1 MNKEE
6 QILKLIEDN
15 NGVITTKEI
24 AQNGINRVFLTRLVN
39 KGQLERIKNGL
50 YVLPSTWG
58 DEYFN
63 LTYGN
68 NAVFSHETALYF
80 LNLCETVPST
90 YHITVN
96 RGYNGSL
103 KNYDNV
109 KLHYVKKEIFGIG
122 KMTIK
127 SPQGQNIPC
136 YNAERCICDL
146 LRDKDNQDIE
156 TIKYAITGYLNNK
169 KERDLPKLMEYAKK
183 FNIEDDINK
192 YLEVLM

>member
-24 AQNGINRVFLTRLVN
+24 TQNDINRVFLTRLVN
-39 KGQLERIKNGL
+39 KGQLERVKNGL
-50 YVLPSTWG
+50 YILPSTWG

-68 NAVFSHETALYF
+68 NAVFSYETALYF

-103 KNYDNV
+103 KKYDNV
-109 KLHYVKKEIFGIG
+109 RLHYVKKEIFEIG
-122 KMTIK
+122 KITIK
-127 SPQGQNIPC
+127 SPQGQNILC
-136 YNAERCICDL
+136 YNAERCICDI
-146 LRDKDNQDIE
+146 LRNEILDIE
-156 TIKYAITGYLNNK
+156 QRNRVLDYYFKSKNK
-169 KERDLPKLMEYAKK
+169 DVDRLLEYAKK
-183 FNIEDDINK
+183 FKIYDKVNTIMGVM
-192 YLEVLM
+192 LRW

>member
-6 QILKLIEDN
+6 QILKLIEKK
-15 NGVITTKEI
+15 NGIITTKEI
-24 AQNGINRVFLTRLVN
+24 VENNINRVFLTRLVN
-39 KGQLERIKNGL
+39 KGELERVKNGL
-50 YVLPSTWG
+50 YVLPFTWG

-68 NAVFSHETALYF
+68 NAIFSYETALYF

-103 KNYDNV
+103 KKNNNV
-109 KLHYVKKEIFGIG
+109 KLHFVKNEIFELG
-122 KMTIK
+122 KIMIK
-127 SPQGQNIPC
+127 SPQGQNVFC
-136 YNAERCICDL
+136 YDAERCICDL
-146 LRDKDNQDIE
+146 LKDKDNQDIE
-156 TIKYAITGYLNNK
+156 TIKYAITEYLNNK
-169 KERDLPKLMEYAKK
+169 NERDLAKLMEYAKK
-183 FNIEDDINK
+183 FNVEADISK

>member
-1 MNKEE
+1 MLIKIKKLLKPLKNKECYHRKRDNIFLLTNRIVKFKENNIYLFQITYICAIIVCRKELIFMNKEE

-15 NGVITTKEI
+15 NGIITTKEI
-24 AQNGINRVFLTRLVN
+24 SQNDINRVFLTRLVN

-50 YVLPSTWG
+50 YVLPSAWG

-96 RGYNGSL
+96 RGYNGS
-103 KNYDNV
+103 
-109 KLHYVKKEIFGIG
+109 
-122 KMTIK
+122 
-127 SPQGQNIPC
+127 
-136 YNAERCICDL
+136 
-146 LRDKDNQDIE
+146 
-156 TIKYAITGYLNNK
+156 
-169 KERDLPKLMEYAKK
+169 
-183 FNIEDDINK
+183 
-192 YLEVLM
+192 

>member
-24 AQNGINRVFLTRLVN
+24 VDNNINRIFLTRLVN
-39 KGQLERIKNGL
+39 KGELERVKKGV

-68 NAVFSHETALYF
+68 NAVFSYETALYF

-109 KLHYVKKEIFGIG
+109 K
-122 KMTIK
+122 
-127 SPQGQNIPC
+127 
-136 YNAERCICDL
+136 
-146 LRDKDNQDIE
+146 
-156 TIKYAITGYLNNK
+156 
-169 KERDLPKLMEYAKK
+169 
-183 FNIEDDINK
+183 
-192 YLEVLM
+192 

>member
-24 AQNGINRVFLTRLVN
+24 VENDINRVFLTRLVN
-39 KGQLERIKNGL
+39 KGQLERVKNGL

-80 LNLCETVPST
+80 LNL
-90 YHITVN
+90 
-96 RGYNGSL
+96 
-103 KNYDNV
+103 
-109 KLHYVKKEIFGIG
+109 
-122 KMTIK
+122 
-127 SPQGQNIPC
+127 
-136 YNAERCICDL
+136 
-146 LRDKDNQDIE
+146 
-156 TIKYAITGYLNNK
+156 
-169 KERDLPKLMEYAKK
+169 
-183 FNIEDDINK
+183 
-192 YLEVLM
+192 